1 MSASDYTIRSQG
13 VMCPMGYLGS
23 PVGRGSVTLNVTG
36 LKLVSTVDE
45 DIVAGMG
52 VLVNGEV
59 MRVEAVALPNIT
71 VARGCADTIPQE
83 HPINSKVWFFS
94 RNASTDNRE
103 YTAAST
109 IGVKLLPFTMSGG
122 AVPVANAPPLALTF
136 NWRFI
141 RPYPPANF
149 MCKGVPWYSST
160 MVMLP
165 ADTGLTFTWA
175 HRDRIMQADQLLGH
189 TESSVGPEAGTTYTA
204 RVRNLAG
211 TVLRE
216 VTGIT
221 GTSWEYTRSMGLA
234 DLPDADGYIDIVSV
248 RDTFE
253 SWQSY
258 RTSVRVVTDASRIT
272 EASEIR
278 DDESGAIRTEE

>member
-45 DIVAGMG
+45 DIVVGMG

-83 HPINSKVWFFS
+83 HPLNSKVWFFS

-103 YTAAST
+103 YTATST

-122 AVPVANAPPLALTF
+122 AVPIANAPPLALTF
-136 NWRFI
+136 NWRFT

-149 MCKGVPWYSST
+149 KCKGVPWYSST
-160 MVMLP
+160 MVTLP
-165 ADTGLTFTWA
+165 SDTGLTFTWA
-175 HRDRIMQADQLLGH
+175 HRDRIVQADQLLGH
-189 TESSVGPEAGTTYTA
+189 TESSVGPEAGVTYTA
-204 RVRNLAG
+204 RIYSDAG
-211 TVLRE
+211 ALIRV
-216 VTGIT
+216 VTGIAGESWLYARFDAETDFPVGSET
-221 GTSWEYTRSMGLA
+221 GYVEFA
-234 DLPDADGYIDIVSV
+234 SV
-248 RDTFE
+248 RDGLE
-253 SWQSY
+253 SWQFY
-258 RTSVRVVTDASRIT
+258 RTFIEVSYTAGGLGEVLGDNL
-272 EASEIR
+272 
-278 DDESGAIRTEE
+278 GG